1 MATPWMQMDL
11 DLPEKP
17 EFRQIMALSGEP
29 AEVVFWRLFQFWRWV
44 ERHTTDGFFP
54 GFTAEML
61 ADLLGGTPDFWRS
74 LADERV
80 DWLWIREDGIEV
92 ARWEERFSQA
102 AKNRAKNAQT
112 NAKKRRKPAVTKTS
126 DAIGQKSDL
135 NQSQRKNKNI
145 TDQTDQSAPAVPT
158 DPSPPPADRRGA
170 DADRTDLKEF
180 SSEGERRTTAGREP
194 GERAKKPPRRAPKTA
209 KEDPGQ
215 RRMFT
220 EVELSRVNEMAE
232 ELLRQSG
239 YSGKDGGIFFEAAA
253 VLEVNPGPLTRH
265 ALVDAARGCREMG
278 AGNPPGYFR
287 ASVRNLCPDFEQR
300 LKGLGVW
307 ITRRPERSPAPL
319 GTVPTVPPAEMPV
332 AGATLK
338 RPPREPTEV
347 DATEEIRRKVLAQ
360 LEHV

>member
-1 MATPWMQMDL
+1 MAQEWMQVDL

-17 EFRQIMALSGEP
+17 QFQRIVRLSGELP
-29 AEVVFWRLFQFWRWV
+29 ETVFFRLFHFWRWV
-44 ERHTTDGFFP
+44 ERHTTDGVFP
-54 GFTAEML
+54 GIDVETISQMF
-61 ADLLGGTPDFWRS
+61 GGSPDFWRT
-74 LADERV
+74 LADPYV
-80 DWLWIREDGIEV
+80 DWLWIFDDHIEIP
-92 ARWEERFSQA
+92 RFEKRFDKGAKRRAQDA
-102 AKNRAKNAQT
+102 KAKAKNRAASGAAQE
-112 NAKKRRKPAVTKTS
+112 RRKMSA
-126 DAIGQKSDL
+126 ARRQKPDQEK
-135 NQSQRKNKNI
+135 NQRSESEKNKNI
-145 TDQTDQSAPAVPT
+145 TDQTDQSAPAAPT
-158 DPSPPPADRRGA
+158 DPSPPPAGRRGA

-180 SSEGERRTTAGREP
+180 SSRE
-194 GERAKKPPRRAPKTA
+194 KKPARRAAKTA

-278 AGNPPGYFR
+278 VGNPPGYFR
-287 ASVRNLCPDFEQR
+287 ASVRNLCPDFEER

-319 GTVPTVPPAEMPV
+319 GTVPAVPPAEVPAAEV
-332 AGATLK
+332 TAAGATLK
-338 RPPREPTEV
+338 RPPREPTEI